1 MKRYWMG
8 VFGQVSA
15 FQRRFVRDK
24 VALFFTFLFP
34 LIFLFVLGSI
44 FSSQTVSFRVVIIN
58 HSDSQFAKTF
68 VEKAKEGK
76 DSPLKVE
83 NSMTIDQ
90 AKEKMKRSEI
100 DGIIELDKDFGELD
114 QSGRPN
120 GTINVL
126 YQKGSDQSGQTL
138 TALMNH
144 TAEGINKG
152 MGQPEP
158 PLKVASKAIGD
169 EALKNFD
176 YTFTGLLAF
185 SLMSMGVFG
194 LSQTMP
200 TEKQSGSYRRL
211 RAAPFTS
218 GQLAIATGIH
228 YVIISMLSVTAMLIV
243 GFLVFNFNMRGDWL
257 IFWLFTLL
265 AATLTVGFGLL
276 VGSWAKNES
285 QAAPLSNIIAFPMM
299 FMSGAFFP
307 LFLFPEWLQS
317 VANFIPLTPVVDGFR
332 LIMTE
337 SASLAD
343 IAPQLGLIAIWI
355 VVAYGLAIK
364 LFRWE

>member
-1 MKRYWMG
+1 MKKYWMG
-8 VFGQVSA
+8 VFGQVNA
-15 FQRRFVRDK
+15 LQRRFIRDK
-24 VALFFTFLFP
+24 VGLFFTFLFP

-44 FSSQTVSFRVVIIN
+44 FSNQTVSFRVAIIN
-58 HSDSQFAKTF
+58 HSDSQFAKIF
-68 VEKAKEGK
+68 VERAKDDK

-83 NSMTIDQ
+83 DPMTIDE

-100 DGIIELDKDFGELD
+100 DGIIELDNNFGKAD
-114 QSGRPN
+114 QSSRPN

-194 LSQTMP
+194 LSQAMP

-211 RAAPFTS
+211 RAAPFNS
-218 GQLAIATGIH
+218 GQLVIATGIH
-228 YVIISMLSVTAMLIV
+228 YIIISILSVIAMLIV
-243 GFLVFNFNMRGDWL
+243 GFLVFDFNMRGDWP

-265 AATLTVGFGLL
+265 AAALTVGFGLL

-307 LFLFPEWLQS
+307 LFLFPEWLQTA
-317 VANFIPLTPVVDGFR
+317 ANFIPLTPVVDGFR

-337 SASLAD
+337 SSSLID
-343 IAPQLGLIAIWI
+343 IAPQIGLIAVWII
-355 VVAYGLAIK
+355 VVYTLAIK